1 VKSAREQSNEEGENA
16 GQPLHASS
24 TVSPVLVYDDVS
36 EAAEWLC
43 ETIE

>member
-1 VKSAREQSNEEGENA
+1 MLANRSM
-16 GQPLHASS
+16 PSS
-24 TVSPVLVYDDVS
+24 MVSPVLVYDDVS